1 MNREEVKKELLN
13 DNEIQFQSAI
23 TATFIALYQQL
34 IKKEIFTDKDVDE
47 INENTKKIVDT
58 IKETLIDEI
67 MKVLESC
74 EDEWR
79 TAKNCSWKSTI
90 GYASNKKI
98 KCELWF

>member
-13 DNEIQFQSAI
+13 DKEIQFQSAI
-23 TATFIALYQQL
+23 TARFIALYQQL

-47 INENTKKIVDT
+47 INENTEKIVDT

-74 EDEWR
+74 EDE
-79 TAKNCSWKSTI
+79 
-90 GYASNKKI
+90 
-98 KCELWF
+98 